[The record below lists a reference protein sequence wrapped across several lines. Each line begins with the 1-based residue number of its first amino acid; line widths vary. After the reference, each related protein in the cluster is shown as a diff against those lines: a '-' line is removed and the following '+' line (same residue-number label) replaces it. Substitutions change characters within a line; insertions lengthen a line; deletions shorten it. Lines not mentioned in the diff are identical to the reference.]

1 MTTTHPTDGDLRAF
15 LDGEVGPDERRTT
28 REHLRG
34 CRRCRDAADALRE
47 AGEEVR
53 RALALIDPPARTDEA
68 RRGVEARLRPSFGP
82 ARSAVAKAA
91 LLILALGAGASA
103 AVPGSPVRAWLGAAW
118 SSVTE
123 EPSPPG
129 AAVTSAEEAGV
140 RVAPSEG
147 RIRIEL
153 SGVADGTPVRVRL
166 ADRPTA
172 GIAAPAGARF
182 RSAEGSIRATLDG
195 TDVAGAEVRVELP
208 RAVERADVTVNG
220 LLYLRVRGGE
230 IELPGPVPER
240 TGDDYLFPGSGG
252 DAVGD
257 PGS

>member
-34 CRRCRDAADALRE
+34 CRRCRDAADAMRE
-47 AGEEVR
+47 AEEEVR
-53 RALALIDPPARTDEA
+53 RALALLDPPARADEA

-118 SSVTE
+118 SSVTGE
-123 EPSPPG
+123 QSPPG
-129 AAVTSAEEAGV
+129 AAVTAAEAGV

-147 RIRIEL
+147 RIRVEL

-166 ADRPTA
+166 TDRPTA

-195 TDVAGAEVRVELP
+195 TSSAAAEVRVELP
-208 RAVERADVTVNG
+208 RAVDRADVTVNG
-220 LLYLRVRGGE
+220 LPYLRVRGGE
-230 IELPGPVPER
+230 IQLPGPVPER
-240 TGDDYLFPGSGG
+240 SGDDYLFPGSGG
-252 DAVGD
+252 DAAAD